1 MEVSINKRA
10 KNIQF
15 KNDIKAKMKDD
26 NVIVLFRCGD
36 FYEAYDEDAE
46 ACEKHLNTSVRYE
59 DGMRMIA
66 FPNRA
71 LDIYL
76 PRLVARGF
84 RIAIADEMK

>member
-1 MEVSINKRA
+1 
-10 KNIQF
+10 
-15 KNDIKAKMKDD
+15 
-26 NVIVLFRCGD
+26 
-36 FYEAYDEDAE
+36 
-46 ACEKHLNTSVRYE
+46 
-59 DGMRMIA
+59 MRMIA